1 MIFGDLSRAFAYAPG
16 DIDQLLLDPYSKKGN
31 LIVYVEK
38 NFFEMVQR
46 SDAILVIACTT
57 NDGA

>member
-1 MIFGDLSRAFAYAPG
+1 M
-16 DIDQLLLDPYSKKGN
+16 LLDPYTKKGN

-38 NFFEMVQR
+38 NFTEMIQR
-46 SDAILVIACTT
+46 SDAIIIVACTT